1 MAVLLFH
8 GSTWS
13 DPYVKDTVF
22 INIHIIKNGLLLIRE
37 IWLISL
43 FEESHC
49 SPTFLKAPIY

>member
-1 MAVLLFH
+1 MVVLLFH

-37 IWLISL
+37 NLTDKFIWGKSL
-43 FEESHC
+43 
-49 SPTFLKAPIY
+49 